1 MIAMLKRRVKLPRA
15 RWRKAKKTRW
25 ETGGD
30 DVYEEYSPDDKDKE

>member
-25 ETGGD
+25 ETRG
-30 DVYEEYSPDDKDKE
+30 EMMFTRSIHR